1 MLILQFRCQFDDA
14 LITSASQ
21 ILILLVLVPYF
32 NIWDLKKKIGSV
44 ILISGLQTSVPHS
57 EIRHFKL
64 SCCNL
69 DLVPQLSMLL
79 ARVWHRKLWY
89 YNFAVPKSRFW
100 LQKLQCR
107 SLDCSIIICGAEF

>member
-14 LITSASQ
+14 LITPASQ

-32 NIWDLKKKIGSV
+32 NIGILKKIGSV

-64 SCCNL
+64 SCCSL

-107 SLDCSIIICGAEF
+107 SLDFSIIICGA